1 VASPRIARTEWVD
14 QALLALAEGGPAN
27 VRIESLARALGVTKG
42 GLYWHFPD
50 RQALLDE
57 VLDAWERMLLVQVI
71 ERVESRGG
79 DARAKLRRLFAM
91 ADEDAIGLDLAVR
104 DWARREPAV
113 ADRLRRVDNQRMD
126 YMRSLFGAFVDDP
139 DDVEVRCVLAFSLWI
154 GNHFM
159 EAEHGTRSRAQVMKR
174 AVRSLL

>member
-1 VASPRIARTEWVD
+1 MASPRTARTEWVD
-14 QALLALAEGGPAN
+14 HALLALAEGGPGN
-27 VRIESLARALGVTKG
+27 VRVESLARALGVTKG
-42 GLYWHFPD
+42 GFYWHFTD

-57 VLDAWERMLLVQVI
+57 VLDAWERVLLVQVI
-71 ERVESRGG
+71 ERVEARGG
-79 DARAKLRRLFAM
+79 DARTKLRRLFAM

-126 YMRSLFGAFVDDP
+126 YMRSLFGTFVDDP

-159 EAEHGTRSRAQVMKR
+159 EAEHGTRSRAQIMKL